1 MTSRL
6 SRLIPPSPAKLLSRL
21 SHAAP
26 HAPVVASSVG
36 EHSDIHRVTQEDPEY
51 NYPVASGTTSEPVRA
66 DMVFLE
72 AASGGRVLSVGSI
85 TGCATREGE

>member
-1 MTSRL
+1 MISRL

-26 HAPVVASSVG
+26 HAPVVACSVG
-36 EHSDIHRVTQEDPEY
+36 EHSDIHRMTQEDPEY
-51 NYPVASGTTSEPVRA
+51 NYPVGLGTMSESVRA

-72 AASGGRVLSVGSI
+72 AASGGGVLSVGS
-85 TGCATREGE
+85 TTRCAAREGE